1 MSAKW
6 FFPFLHK
13 QAIPYLFVVFAVF
26 SNVTNTATAQNTT
39 TAPIGDREALLAIKS
54 MITDDPQGRMTS
66 WNDSSMDFC
75 QWRGVTC
82 SPRHQRVAILYLSSG
97 GLGGSLSPFIG
108 NLSFL
113 REISLYNNSLSGE
126 IPTEV
131 GRLFR
136 LQELRLYNNSF
147 VGNIPETIT
156 NCTNLQVLHLGYNKL
171 VGRIPERIGSLSML
185 NVLIVHEN
193 VLEGGIPRFI
203 GNLTLL
209 TTLSFGNCRL
219 GGSIPD
225 VFQRLNRLT
234 RIAMPGNNLVGN
246 IPPSLYNLTLLEQ
259 LFLDNNRLT
268 GRLPMNLSSA
278 QPRLGVL
285 SLSDNQLTGS
295 LPPSILGSPELQ
307 VLDVARNNLSGKL
320 VINSRNTCK
329 FVIVS
334 LSGNSF
340 GSGDNDE
347 LEFIDDLTLCRQL
360 GVLDLGFNQL
370 RGFVPQSIGNLSN
383 SLYFL
388 SLASNGF
395 YGGLPSSVGN
405 LSGLTLLDLS
415 SNQLTGTLPV
425 TISNLGSLRRLD
437 VRNNSFSGNIPV
449 SFGNLTLI
457 IELVLSFNELN
468 GTIPLSLGNCQK
480 LIRLNLERN
489 SLTGFIPR
497 EIFQLTSLSI
507 SLNLGSNQLSGQ
519 IPTNV
524 GNLQSLTE
532 IILANNRLSGELPS
546 GLGSCSSLQNLNVS
560 HNFFS
565 GSLPTSLGSLRGL
578 ENLDVS
584 SNNFTG
590 AIPSYLEEIP
600 LGSLNISF
608 NDFDGE
614 VPREGVFSNA
624 SAVSIVGRNSRLCGG
639 VPEIRLPKCKNTK
652 SDKGLSLAVILVI
665 CIVSVL
671 LFVAAMVLLF
681 FVCYRPKRVVE
692 DDPPESVSGESL
704 VQVSYEMLYKATDG
718 FATQNFIG
726 EGSFSSVYKGCPNVD
741 GVAVAIKVL
750 NLLRRGG
757 SKSFISECAVL
768 RNTRHRNLTKVITCC
783 NAVDFQGN
791 EFKAIVYEF
800 MPNGSLDRWLHNVDN
815 EFPQLTLLQRV
826 CISLDVANAL
836 DYLHHHAGKT
846 IVHCDLKPSNILLD
860 DDLVAHVGDFGLS
873 KILQSEYQ
881 NRHNSSSAGV
891 KGTIGYAAPEY
902 GLGSKVSRSG
912 DMYSFGILLL
922 EMITGKK
929 PTDTMFG
936 EGLSLHYY
944 AKAAMGDGG
953 LGIVDP
959 ALLNDDG
966 KLAPSTNKEGTEET
980 TGYINNEMCLRLLLE
995 IGVSCSMESPHHRMD
1010 TASVVQE
1017 LQLIKDA
1024 ITGNTTVYISS
1035 V

>member
-6 FFPFLHK
+6 FLPFLHK
-13 QAIPYLFVVFAVF
+13 PAIPYVFLLLAVF
-26 SNVTNTATAQNTT
+26 SNVTNKATAQNTT
-39 TAPIGDREALLAIKS
+39 TASAGDREALLAIKS
-54 MITDDPQGRMTS
+54 MITDPQGRMIS
-66 WNDSSMDFC
+66 WNDSSMNFC
-75 QWRGVTC
+75 QWQGVTC
-82 SPRHQRVAILYLSSG
+82 SPRHQRVAVLDLSSG

-113 REISLYNNSLSGE
+113 REIILYNNSFSGE

-147 VGNIPETIT
+147 EGNIPETIT

-171 VGRIPERIGSLSML
+171 VGRIPDGIGTLSML
-185 NVLIVHEN
+185 SILIVHEN

-259 LFLDNNRLT
+259 LFLDNNRLV
-268 GRLPMNLSSA
+268 GRLPMNLGSV

-285 SLSDNQLTGS
+285 SLSDNQLTGP

-329 FVIVS
+329 YVIMS

-340 GSGDNDE
+340 GSGENDE
-347 LEFIDDLTLCRQL
+347 LEFIDDLSLCREL

-370 RGFVPQSIGNLSN
+370 RGFVPQSLGNLSK

-395 YGGLPSSVGN
+395 LGSLPSSVGN
-405 LSGLTLLDLS
+405 VSGLTSLDVS
-415 SNQLTGTLPV
+415 SNQFTGSLPA
-425 TISNLGSLRRLD
+425 TISNLESLRRLD
-437 VRNNSFSGNIPV
+437 VKNNSFSGNIPV
-449 SFGNLTLI
+449 SFGNLSLI
-457 IELVLSFNELN
+457 IELDLSFNELT
-468 GTIPLSLGNCQK
+468 GAIPSSLGNCQR
-480 LIRLNLERN
+480 LIRLDLEENR
-489 SLTGFIPR
+489 LIGFIPR

-507 SLNLGSNQLSGQ
+507 SLNLGSNQLSGP

-524 GNLQSLTE
+524 GNLQGLTE
-532 IILANNRLSGELPS
+532 IIVANNRLSGELPS

-590 AIPSYLEEIP
+590 EIPSYLKEIP
-600 LGSLNISF
+600 LERLNISF
-608 NDFDGE
+608 NNFDGE
-614 VPREGVFSNA
+614 VPRTGVFANA
-624 SAVSIVGRNSRLCGG
+624 SAVSIVGNSRLCGG
-639 VPEIRLPKCKNTK
+639 VPEFRLPKCKNTK

-671 LFVAAMVLLF
+671 IFVAATVLLF
-681 FVCYRPKRVVE
+681 FVCYRRKRVVE

-718 FATQNFIG
+718 FATKNFIG
-726 EGSFSSVYKGCPNVD
+726 EGSFSSVYKGCPDAD
-741 GVAVAIKVL
+741 GVIVAIKVL
-750 NLLRRGG
+750 NLQRRGG
-757 SKSFISECAVL
+757 SKSFISECAAL

-783 NAVDFQGN
+783 SGIDFQGN

-826 CISLDVANAL
+826 CIALDVANAL

-881 NRHNSSSAGV
+881 NRYHSSSAGV
-891 KGTIGYAAPEY
+891 RGTIGYAAPEY

-936 EGLSLHYY
+936 EGLSLHNY

-966 KLAPSTNKEGTEET
+966 NLAPNTNKEGTEET
-980 TGYINNEMCLRLLLE
+980 TGYSEMCLRLLLE

-1010 TASVVQE
+1010 TASAVQQ

-1024 ITGNTTVYISS
+1024 ISGNTTVYISS

>member
-1 MSAKW
+1 M
-6 FFPFLHK
+6 
-13 QAIPYLFVVFAVF
+13 
-26 SNVTNTATAQNTT
+26 ATAQNTT
-39 TAPIGDREALLAIKS
+39 NAPVGDREALLAIKS
-54 MITDDPQGRMTS
+54 MITDDPQGSMTS

-82 SPRHQRVAILYLSSG
+82 SPRHQRVAILDLSSG
-97 GLGGSLSPFIG
+97 GLG
-108 NLSFL
+108 
-113 REISLYNNSLSGE
+113 GE

-171 VGRIPERIGSLSML
+171 V
-185 NVLIVHEN
+185 V
-193 VLEGGIPRFI
+193 
-203 GNLTLL
+203 
-209 TTLSFGNCRL
+209 
-219 GGSIPD
+219 D
-225 VFQRLNRLT
+225 FQK
-234 RIAMPGNNLVGN
+234 I
-246 IPPSLYNLTLLEQ
+246 
-259 LFLDNNRLT
+259 
-268 GRLPMNLSSA
+268 
-278 QPRLGVL
+278 
-285 SLSDNQLTGS
+285 GS

-405 LSGLTLLDLS
+405 LSSLTLLDLS

-524 GNLQSLTE
+524 GNLQGLTE

-578 ENLDVS
+578 ENFDVS

-590 AIPSYLEEIP
+590 EIPSYLEEIP
-600 LGSLNISF
+600 LKSLNISF

-614 VPREGVFSNA
+614 VPRTGVFGNT
-624 SAVSIVGRNSRLCGG
+624 SAVSIVGNSRLCGG
-639 VPEIRLPKCKNTK
+639 VPEFRLPNCKNTK

-671 LFVAAMVLLF
+671 IFVAAMVLLF
-681 FVCYRPKRVVE
+681 CACYRRKRVVE

-718 FATQNFIG
+718 FATKNFIG
-726 EGSFSSVYKGCPNVD
+726 EGSFSSVYKGFPDAD
-741 GVAVAIKVL
+741 GVVVAIKVL
-750 NLLRRGG
+750 NLQRRGG

-783 NAVDFQGN
+783 SGVDFQGN

-826 CISLDVANAL
+826 CIALDVANAL
-836 DYLHHHAGKT
+836 DYLHNHAGKT

-891 KGTIGYAAPEY
+891 RGTIGYAAPEY

-929 PTDTMFG
+929 PTDTIFG
-936 EGLSLHYY
+936 EGLSLHNY

-953 LGIVDP
+953 HGIVDP

-980 TGYINNEMCLRLLLE
+980 TGYMNNEMCLRLLLE
-995 IGVSCSMESPHHRMD
+995 IGVSCSVESPHHRMD
-1010 TASVVQE
+1010 TPSVVQE

-1024 ITGNTTVYISS
+1024 ISGNTTVYISS